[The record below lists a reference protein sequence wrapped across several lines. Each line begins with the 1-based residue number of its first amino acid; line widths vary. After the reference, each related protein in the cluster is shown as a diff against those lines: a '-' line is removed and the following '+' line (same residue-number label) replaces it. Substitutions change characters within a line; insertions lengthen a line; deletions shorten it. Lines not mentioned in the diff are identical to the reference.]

1 MPRFDSGFDI
11 ALAVI
16 LVIVGLLILYYVVQ
30 YKSEGI
36 CGGYDQCC
44 PCNGNETLA
53 IRKDVTSND
62 LSKVAM
68 GYNV

>member
-1 MPRFDSGFDI
+1 MYKFDNTVNV
-11 ALAVI
+11 ALIGVLI
-16 LVIVGLLILYYVVQ
+16 IVGLLILYYVVQ

-44 PCNGNETLA
+44 PCSGNETLTV
-53 IRKDVTSND
+53 RKDVTSND